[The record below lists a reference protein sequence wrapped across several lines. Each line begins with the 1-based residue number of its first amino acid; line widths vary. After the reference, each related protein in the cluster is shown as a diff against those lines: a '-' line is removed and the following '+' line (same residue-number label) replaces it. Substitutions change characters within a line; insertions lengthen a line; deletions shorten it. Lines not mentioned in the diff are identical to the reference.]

1 MLNEGTSGK
10 RAEEEIGSSWGLQH
24 DSWRSVC
31 TGPEGWAGFK
41 WVKRGEKGISGEL
54 PASGKEVEIPKA
66 MHHVFFFFF
75 LFLSPWKETLGVC
88 FTHVNHL
95 LPGWS
100 WGLEISTGGG
110 SFSVALQNIT
120 HKAPPRML
128 TIQST
133 HSLTIHLPNGLE
145 PLLCIS

>member
-10 RAEEEIGSSWGLQH
+10 RAEKRLALPGGSSMTVGGVFALDLKAEQGFSGWREGRRAFQV
-24 DSWRSVC
+24 SCQPQARRWRSQRPC
-31 TGPEGWAGFK
+31 TT
-41 WVKRGEKGISGEL
+41 
-54 PASGKEVEIPKA
+54 
-66 MHHVFFFFF
+66 FF
-75 LFLSPWKETLGVC
+75 LFVSFPLERNLGVC

-110 SFSVALQNIT
+110 SLCVALQNIT

-145 PLLCIS
+145 PLLCVS